1 MFGHIRGRKRRS
13 GRSRRLPRFGK
24 EVIILL
30 AIIVVAATWRIFL
43 YERLYVKT
51 PSSILSSEW
60 RTYSPGG
67 SQLSLSLPAEPQ
79 PVGAEIPD
87 SDRAKIRQADRYQFA
102 LERFRV
108 DIWNVLYADGV
119 PTDIQQAAE
128 GAIEGLR
135 QSEGVTE
142 FQDSKTLI
150 SRSGKKG
157 MLVTGTFK
165 RADETVD
172 LHAILL
178 GDGPKLWQVII
189 THPASDQNGSVAARR
204 ILQSIEIKE

>member
-79 PVGAEIPD
+79 PMSVEIPEPE
-87 SDRAKIRQADRYQFA
+87 RARIRQADRYQFA
-102 LERFRV
+102 LEKFRV

-128 GAIEGLR
+128 GAAEGLR
-135 QSEGVTE
+135 RSEGVTE
-142 FQDSKTLI
+142 YQDTKTLI
-150 SRSGKKG
+150 SRSGRKG

-165 RADETVD
+165 RDGETMD

-189 THPASDQNGSVAARR
+189 THPASDPNGSVAARR
-204 ILQSIEIKE
+204 ILQSVEVKE

>member
-1 MFGHIRGRKRRS
+1 MFGHIRGRKRSS
-13 GRSRRLPRFGK
+13 GRIRRLPRFGK
-24 EVIILL
+24 EVVILL
-30 AIIVVAATWRIFL
+30 ALILVAATLKTCW
-43 YERLYVKT
+43 YERLHVKT
-51 PSSILSSEW
+51 PSSILSSKW
-60 RTYSPGG
+60 KTYSPGE